1 MLMLAILAGVCVLL
15 ASLLPGH
22 QPLWRLLS
30 PKPYRFDTIDRTGPE
45 AMGVVPPDAP
55 VIAQTA
61 VAPHLTHRK
70 DLFRLDPQAPEA
82 DYVIAVP
89 ERSPWPNA
97 TAGSPRRGW

>member
-1 MLMLAILAGVCVLL
+1 
-15 ASLLPGH
+15 
-22 QPLWRLLS
+22 
-30 PKPYRFDTIDRTGPE
+30 PYRFDTIDRTGPE

-97 TAGSPRRGW
+97 TAAEVYALLAERRRQGYGVIFERDGWVVLRRGGR